1 MGSSKEDEKI
11 SVDDIVS
18 FFTHF
23 GVSRAIKDNVMEA
36 GSLGRPQC
44 PRPAKVV
51 VSATTM
57 LYKWLLKAKS

>member
-18 FFTHF
+18 FFNHL
-23 GVSRAIKDNVMEA
+23 GVSRAIKDYAMEA
-36 GSLGRPQC
+36 GSLRRPQ
-44 PRPAKVV
+44 RQSPAKIVASV
-51 VSATTM
+51 TTM